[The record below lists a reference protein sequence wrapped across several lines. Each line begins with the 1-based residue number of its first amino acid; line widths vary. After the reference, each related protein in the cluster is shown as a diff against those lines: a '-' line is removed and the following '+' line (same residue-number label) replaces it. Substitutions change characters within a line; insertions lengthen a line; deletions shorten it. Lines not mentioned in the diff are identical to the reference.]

1 MTEQIV
7 TEIVISAE
15 GALRAFENLARGASA
30 YADATQR
37 AGASTDELETRVEAS
52 ARVTRQASAELDRM
66 LRSLDP
72 VYNATRSLSQEDDRL
87 TKALGTLYSQLQ
99 RGDVT
104 MEQAAARATALS
116 EAQVRVRTTAEQ
128 LNAGTVNASQ
138 ALETLGGRAVAAG
151 AGLKISAT
159 NMAIL
164 QSGAV
169 NTFQTI
175 AAGGSV
181 MQTLIT
187 QATQTAP
194 ALIGAGN
201 AMGAMRAAMIAFAPE
216 IAAAVVALG
225 AIVGAFALVSKIT
238 GDAEAAQKKLNEAV
252 AAGGKAYDTMHE
264 PMKKRREA
272 LEQEVGVARTLLEIE
287 EKRAHLVGTDMSS
300 ANAQGILGKGGT
312 SDLALSGQDL
322 TGLVQGMALNADAVR
337 QARFALEIFKERT
350 GVYSRDRAGQD
361 TNLTRLDTL
370 SHDTEQNQV
379 SLDIQRQAAGI
390 GNLQDRERFVALKR
404 AEAEITEKALVG
416 QEAEARIRQA
426 LEAVTIKQAQA
437 LLDYTNNLTLQVDAA
452 NRSADAAG
460 KGEAAQ
466 RAASAANTEAAAA
479 SQSAAMGALAHAAAV
494 EKEAATVRAIHTEQ
508 TTAIADQTR
517 NSDALA
523 AAYAQ
528 GQGAVDA
535 VTIAE
540 KARLL
545 TLRETTEASAN
556 YNQVLD
562 GYIARLTGATE
573 ATRNADLSRDTA
585 TQQRQLD
592 MLQQEAGF
600 VGQTA
605 QQRAIL
611 EARLKA
617 ENELKAK
624 GIDLSK
630 EQSQAYIDNAG
641 KIAEMQSNYA
651 EFDRVTT
658 KVTDDL
664 TSAFVNIFDSGKSM
678 FANLRNYAI
687 QMFKEIAANAIIRP
701 IIAPIVAS
709 AVGSLGFGGS
719 ASASTGGGAMG
730 GGGGFDLMGSLSS
743 GASTLGNLFSGGSI
757 FGSGTTAFL
766 DGIGASSGLFGSGAS
781 AVADFGAHGGGLFSS
796 QSGAL
801 GSTSFSSVLSGAGIG
816 YGIGSLWGAAGLGRS
831 TGSSIGGTIGG
842 IAGSF
847 LGPWGAVGGSI
858 IGSAIGGLFGPRPSI
873 GPNGGAGVEVDEM
886 GKVLST
892 REGSD
897 NGGSSKGPMALTQGI
912 ATTLRAITGNSD
924 VRLASGLKFGTS
936 QFSTGLYGNIS
947 VDGKYLDG
955 FSKDAI
961 GGERYGGQGVGKD
974 PNVAAGTIIKA
985 ILENASTG
993 LTDTMR
999 TVLHASVVKTAED
1012 VGKAL
1017 DFAKLF
1023 DSLGKAADP
1032 IDTAADAIKALN
1044 KQFDAL
1050 AEEAKKYGLSQD
1062 TVEEA
1067 RVKARA
1073 KLTTDYNQ
1081 AITDQITG
1089 ALDPLGSA
1097 WTALKKAQEQR
1108 LREATTIGA
1117 DLVQVERLSG
1127 MEREALLKAQTQHLT
1142 DYLTR
1147 QAFGASSSLSP
1158 TDRLALAQSGF
1169 ASTLSSAQGGDASAI
1184 GNITGYADNLLSA
1197 AANAFGTSTSEY
1209 TTIEQF
1215 VRSSIGNLSGQIST
1229 DGMAA
1234 MGAASAAPVV
1244 NAIAAQTT
1252 QQSEDTASLKA
1263 EIVTMR
1269 LQLQQ
1274 LGEFLRQARG
1284 A

>member
-15 GALRAFENLARGASA
+15 GAQRAFEGLARGASA
-30 YADATQR
+30 YADATKR
-37 AGASTDELETRVEAS
+37 AGASTDEFETRVEAS

-116 EAQVRVRTTAEQ
+116 EAQARVRTTSEQ
-128 LNAGTVNASQ
+128 LSAGTVNASQ
-138 ALETLGGRAVAAG
+138 ALETLGGRAVTAG
-151 AGLKISAT
+151 AGMRVSAT

-175 AAGGSV
+175 AAGGPI

-201 AMGAMRAAMIAFAPE
+201 AMGAMRAAMVAFAPE
-216 IAAAVVALG
+216 IAAAVIALG
-225 AIVGAFALVSKIT
+225 AIVAAFALVSKIT
-238 GDAEAAQKKLNEAV
+238 GDAEAAQKKLNDAV
-252 AAGGKAYDTMHE
+252 ETGRKAYDSMHE
-264 PMKKRREA
+264 PMKRRREA
-272 LEQEVGVARTLLEIE
+272 LEQEIGVAKTLLDIE
-287 EKRAHLVGTDMSS
+287 EKRAHLIGNDPAS
-300 ANAQGILGKGGT
+300 ATARAIAGGGGR
-312 SDLALSGQDL
+312 SDAALSMLGDSMPAYLAGVGISAEAQL
-322 TGLVQGMALNADAVR
+322 
-337 QARFALEIFKERT
+337 QARFAQALFYERT
-350 GVYSRDRAGQD
+350 HPRDDRSGTD
-361 TNLTRLDTL
+361 TNITRLDTL
-370 SHDTEQNQV
+370 SRDTERNQV
-379 SLDIQRQAAGI
+379 ALDIQRQAASI

-404 AEAEITEKALVG
+404 AEAEILDKALVG
-416 QEAEARIRQA
+416 MEKEAVLRQA

-466 RAASAANTEAAAA
+466 RAAAAANTEAAAA

-528 GQGAVDA
+528 GQGAVDT

-545 TLRETTEASAN
+545 TLRETTAASAN
-556 YNQVLD
+556 YNEVLNE
-562 GYIARLTGATE
+562 YIRILTGA
-573 ATRNADLSRDTA
+573 ANANRNVGLADDVA

-630 EQSQAYIDNAG
+630 EQSRAYIDNAG

-678 FANLRNYAI
+678 FAGLRDYAI

-701 IIAPIVAS
+701 IIAPIVAG
-709 AVGSLGFGGS
+709 ALGSFGFSGG

-730 GGGGFDLMGSLSS
+730 GGGFDLIGGLSNGFSTLSS
-743 GASTLGNLFSGGSI
+743 IFSGGSM
-757 FGSGTTAFL
+757 FGAGTTAWL
-766 DGIGASSGLFGSGAS
+766 NGLGTSSGLFGSGAS
-781 AVADFGAHGGGLFSS
+781 LGASFGPHGSGFLGA
-796 QSGAL
+796 QSGLL
-801 GSTSFSSVLSGAGIG
+801 GSTSLSSVLSGGGLG
-816 YGIGSLWGAAGLGRS
+816 YGIGSLWGMAGLGNS
-831 TGSSIGGTIGG
+831 TGSSIGGTVGG

-847 LGPWGAVGGSI
+847 LPIPGGTIIGSV
-858 IGSAIGGLFGPRPSI
+858 IGSAIGGLFGPGKSV
-873 GPNGGAGVEVDEM
+873 GPNGSGGVTVDDM
-886 GKVLST
+886 GNITST
-892 REGSD
+892 RQSSD
-897 NGGSSKGPMALTQGI
+897 NGGSSAGPLKLTQGI
-912 ATTLRAITGNSD
+912 ASALRAITSGTD
-924 VRLASGLKFGTS
+924 IKLASGLSFGTS
-936 QFSTGLYGNIS
+936 VFNSGLYGNIS
-947 VDGKYLDG
+947 VNGDYLDG
-955 FSKDAI
+955 FDKGAI
-961 GGERYGGQGVGKD
+961 GGIRHGGQSIGKD
-974 PNVAAGTIIKA
+974 PEKAAGTIIKA
-985 ILENASTG
+985 ILEDAATG
-993 LTDTMR
+993 LTDSMR
-999 TVLHASVVKTAED
+999 TVLRSSVVKTAKD
-1012 VGKAL
+1012 VGEAL

-1023 DSLGKAADP
+1023 DSLGQAAEPVDN
-1032 IDTAADAIKALN
+1032 AAEAIKALN
-1044 KQFDAL
+1044 AQFDAL
-1050 AEEAKKYGLSQD
+1050 ADQAEKYGLSQD
-1062 TVEEA
+1062 TVEAA
-1067 RVKARA
+1067 RQTARD
-1073 KLTTDYNQ
+1073 KLTSDFNQ
-1081 AITDQITG
+1081 SITDQITG

-1108 LREATTIGA
+1108 LREATTLGA
-1117 DLVQVERLSG
+1117 DLVEVERLSG
-1127 MEREALLKAQTQHLT
+1127 MEREALLKAQTQGLT
-1142 DYLTR
+1142 DWLTR
-1147 QAFGASSSLSP
+1147 QAFGGSSSLSP
-1158 TDRLALAQSGF
+1158 IDRLTLAQSEFG
-1169 ASTLSSAQGGDASAI
+1169 STLASAQGGDASAI

-1215 VRSSIGNLSGQIST
+1215 VRSSIGNLSGQISA

-1234 MGAASAAPVV
+1234 MGAASATPVV

-1274 LGEFLRQARG
+1274 LGEFLRQA
-1284 A
+1284 AA

>member
-15 GALRAFENLARGASA
+15 GAQRAFEGLARGASA
-30 YADATQR
+30 YADATKR

-116 EAQVRVRTTAEQ
+116 EAQARVRMTSEQ
-128 LNAGTVNASQ
+128 LSAGTVNASQ
-138 ALETLGGRAVAAG
+138 ALETLGGRAVTAG
-151 AGLKISAT
+151 AGLRVSAT

-164 QSGAV
+164 QSGAI

-194 ALIGAGN
+194 AFIGAGN
-201 AMGAMRAAMIAFAPE
+201 AMGTMRAAMVAFAPE
-216 IAAAVVALG
+216 IAAAAIALG
-225 AIVGAFALVSKIT
+225 AIGAAFSLVSKVM
-238 GDAEAAQKKLNEAV
+238 GDAEAAQLKLNEAV
-252 AAGGKAYDTMHE
+252 AAGGKAYDAMNE

-287 EKRAHLVGTDMSS
+287 EKRAHLVGTDMAS
-300 ANAQGILGKGGT
+300 ANAQGILGRGGT
-312 SDLALSGQDL
+312 SDLALSGMDL
-322 TGLVQGMALNADAVR
+322 TGLVQGMAMNADAVR
-337 QARFALEIFKERT
+337 AARFALEIFKERT
-350 GVYSRDRAGQD
+350 GVYPNDRAGSD
-361 TNLTRLDTL
+361 TNITRLDTL
-370 SHDTEQNQV
+370 SRDTERNQV

-390 GNLQDRERFVALKR
+390 GNLQERERFVALKR
-404 AEAEITEKALVG
+404 AEAEILDKALVG
-416 QEAEARIRQA
+416 MEKEAVLRQA
-426 LEAVTIKQAQA
+426 LDGITIKQAQA

-528 GQGAVDA
+528 GQGAVDT

-545 TLRETTEASAN
+545 TLRETTAASAN
-556 YNQVLD
+556 YNEVLNE
-562 GYIARLTGATE
+562 YIRILTGA
-573 ATRNADLSRDTA
+573 ANANRNTGLAADVA

-592 MLQQEAGF
+592 MLEKEAGF
-600 VGQTA
+600 IGQTA
-605 QQRAIL
+605 QQRSISVAQL
-611 EARLKA
+611 RA
-617 ENELKAK
+617 ENELVARNV
-624 GIDLSK
+624 DLS
-630 EQSQAYIDNAG
+630 SDQARVYIANAG
-641 KIAEMQSNYA
+641 HIAEMTSSYQ

-678 FANLRNYAI
+678 FAGLRDYAI

-701 IIAPIVAS
+701 IIAPIVAG
-709 AVGSLGFGGS
+709 ALGSFGFSGG

-730 GGGGFDLMGSLSS
+730 GGGFDLIGGLSNGFSTLSS
-743 GASTLGNLFSGGSI
+743 IFSGGSM
-757 FGSGTTAFL
+757 FGAGTTAWL
-766 DGIGASSGLFGSGAS
+766 NGLGASSGIF
-781 AVADFGAHGGGLFSS
+781 GGGVTSAMGPTLPSS
-796 QSGAL
+796 GLL
-801 GSTSFSSVLSGAGIG
+801 GSTGLSSVLSGGGLG
-816 YGIGSLWGAAGLGRS
+816 YGIGSLWGAAGLGNS

-847 LGPWGAVGGSI
+847 LPIPGGTIIGSV
-858 IGSAIGGLFGPRPSI
+858 IGSAIGGLFGPGKTV
-873 GPNGGAGVEVDEM
+873 GPNGSGGVTVDDM
-886 GKVLST
+886 GNITST
-892 REGSD
+892 RQSSD
-897 NGGSSKGPMALTQGI
+897 NGGSSSGPLKLTQGI
-912 ATTLRAITGNSD
+912 ASALRTITSNTD
-924 VRLASGLKFGTS
+924 VRLADGLSFGTS
-936 QFSTGLYGNIS
+936 AFGTGLYGNIS
-947 VDGKYLDG
+947 VNGDYLDG
-955 FSKDAI
+955 FGKGAI
-961 GGERYGGQGVGKD
+961 GGIRHGGQSIGKD
-974 PNVAAGTIIKA
+974 PNAAAGTIIKA
-985 ILENASTG
+985 ILEDAATG

-999 TVLHASVVKTAED
+999 TVLRSSVVKTAED

-1023 DSLGKAADP
+1023 DSLGQAAEPVDN
-1032 IDTAADAIKALN
+1032 AAEAIKALN
-1044 KQFDAL
+1044 AQFDAL
-1050 AEEAKKYGLSQD
+1050 ADEAEKYGLSQD
-1062 TVEEA
+1062 TVEAA
-1067 RVKARA
+1067 RQTARD
-1073 KLTTDYNQ
+1073 KLTSDFNQ
-1081 AITDQITG
+1081 SITDQITG

-1097 WTALKKAQEQR
+1097 WTALRRAQEQR
-1108 LREATTIGA
+1108 LREATTLGA
-1117 DLVQVERLSG
+1117 DLVEVERLAG
-1127 MEREALLKAQTQHLT
+1127 MEREALLKAQTQGLT
-1142 DYLTR
+1142 DWLTR
-1147 QAFGASSSLSP
+1147 QAFGGSSSLSP
-1158 TDRLALAQSGF
+1158 IDRLTLAQSEFG
-1169 ASTLSSAQGGDASAI
+1169 STLASAQGGDASAI

-1215 VRSSIGNLSGQIST
+1215 VRSSIGNLSGQISA

-1234 MGAASAAPVV
+1234 MGAASATPVV

-1274 LGEFLRQARG
+1274 LGEFLRQA
-1284 A
+1284 AA